1 MEKSER
7 GNREHNEYK
16 AHCLLLPLPAQGHI
30 NPILQFSKRLEAKG
44 VKITIAITKF
54 MLKTLQDFSISSTHV
69 SIETISDG
77 FDEEAYPDALISQVY
92 LENLRRVGSQTLSQL
107 LRRLRVGRFP
117 VSCVVYDSF
126 LPWALDV
133 AKEERVMGACF
144 FTQPCAVDAVY
155 YYVHEGL
162 IELPLGENQVIRIPG
177 VPELEPGDA
186 PSFVFAPESYPAV
199 LEMLVNQFSNVEK
212 ADWILI
218 NTIYELE
225 HKARYQLPHLRLRDI
240 KYEMIGCA
248 LSPGPLNSRTHHT
261 DSQPRPR
268 LQNALSILSLSSLQI
283 IEWMGKLWAVK
294 TVGPTIPSAYLD
306 NRLPDDRE
314 YDLSM
319 FKPMTEVCMKWL
331 DDQQDKSVIYV
342 SFGSLVSLQGQQM
355 EELAWGLWKS
365 NKPFLWIVRSAEEAN
380 KLPENFVGMAT
391 EEGRGLVVT
400 WCPQLQVLAHRSLG
414 CFVTHCGWNSTLEAI
429 SLGVPMVAVPQW
441 SDQITNAKLVMDA
454 WKIGVRVK
462 LDEKGVA
469 RREEMDECIRRVMGE
484 EEMRANM
491 NKWKQVCR
499 EAMEEGGSSD
509 RNIQDFVSCL
519 VSKSMTN

>member
-7 GNREHNEYK
+7 GKGKHNEYK

-44 VKITIAITKF
+44 VKITIAITNF
-54 MLKTLQDFSISSTHV
+54 MLKTLQDFSISSPHV
-69 SIETISDG
+69 SIQTISDG

-92 LENLRRVGSQTLSQL
+92 LQNLRRVGSQTLAQL

-225 HKARYQLPHLRLRDI
+225 HK
-240 KYEMIGCA
+240 
-248 LSPGPLNSRTHHT
+248 
-261 DSQPRPR
+261 
-268 LQNALSILSLSSLQI
+268 I
-283 IEWMGKLWAVK
+283 IDWMGKLWAVR

-319 FKPMTEVCMKWL
+319 FKPMTEICMKWL

-365 NKPFLWIVRSAEEAN
+365 NKPFLWIVRSTEEAN

-469 RREEMDECIRRVMGE
+469 KREEMEECIRRVMGE

>member
-92 LENLRRVGSQTLSQL
+92 LQNLRRVGSQTLAQL

-133 AKEERVMGACF
+133 AKEERVTGACF

-162 IELPLGENQVIRIPG
+162 IELPLGEN
-177 VPELEPGDA
+177 
-186 PSFVFAPESYPAV
+186 PAV

-225 HKARYQLPHLRLRDI
+225 HKARFCFLVLIED
-240 KYEMIGCA
+240 M
-248 LSPGPLNSRTHHT
+248 
-261 DSQPRPR
+261 
-268 LQNALSILSLSSLQI
+268 I
-283 IEWMGKLWAVK
+283 IEWMEKLWTVR

-306 NRLPDDRE
+306 NRLPYDIE

-319 FKPMTEVCMKWL
+319 FKPMTEICMKWL

-342 SFGSLVSLQGQQM
+342 SFGSLVSLQGEQM

-414 CFVTHCGWNSTLEAI
+414 CFVTHCGWNST
-429 SLGVPMVAVPQW
+429 
-441 SDQITNAKLVMDA
+441 
-454 WKIGVRVK
+454 VK

-519 VSKSMTN
+519 VSNL